1 MAASL
6 KISGVALGIAIIAS
20 VAACVPDPYSQK
32 DGHTTN
38 TQVPQPYP
46 ESYAPPGQPAYAPP
60 QYQPAYA
67 PPQYA
72 TTQAQPAYDRTSEV
86 ERVSISRGTCDQ
98 RFLAS
103 RPNRF
108 VDPAA
113 GPLVR
118 GNVQS
123 TMTPVDNG
131 CISLTLEFAQD
142 NQPVVW
148 QNSSNGAQ
156 YQVVPVRAYQQPDG
170 AVCREYTTV
179 SMLNGQSISARDIA
193 CRSPNGAWQLQ
204 S

>member
-1 MAASL
+1 MTASL
-6 KISGVALGIAIIAS
+6 NISGVALGIAIIAS

-46 ESYAPPGQPAYAPP
+46 EVYVPPG
-60 QYQPAYA
+60 QPAYA

-98 RFLAS
+98 RFLMS
-103 RPNRF
+103 TPNQF
-108 VDPAA
+108 VGSAA

-118 GNVQS
+118 GNAQA

-156 YQVVPVRAYQQPDG
+156 YQVVPIRAYQQPDG

-193 CRSPNGAWQLQ
+193 CRLPNGAWQLQ